1 MLIYRKILYLLFCL
15 IFINQNAYCAVVLS
29 PEMKAYMRQT
39 VETPG
44 VLHIIIALILV
55 IALMYVTSGIYM
67 KLNLINKKSFSKLDK
82 QLGELNK
89 FKIISTLPL
98 GQNRNIHIIEVN
110 NKYLMIGSTSSNISL
125 IKEFDK
131 ADLLKV
137 MKSAEDFV
145 QTQTEQKEI
154 DIPEA
159 LSVIYPHSDE
169 NNENEVKEEENR
181 QENSEVEKENDFQD
195 EEFDK
200 IYKKRSEEHTS
211 E

>member
-55 IALMYVTSGIYM
+55 IALMYVTSWIYM

-200 IYKKRSEEHTS
+200 IYKKYIK
-211 E
+211 